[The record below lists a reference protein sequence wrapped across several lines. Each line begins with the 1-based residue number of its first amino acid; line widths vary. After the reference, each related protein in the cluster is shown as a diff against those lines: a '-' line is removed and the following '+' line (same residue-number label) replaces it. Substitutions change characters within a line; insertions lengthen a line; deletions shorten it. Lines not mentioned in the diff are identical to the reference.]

1 MSLAQ
6 TKIEKYTEKLTEQE
20 MRILQYGENPFGY
33 VYVQGELTPNSDI
46 NSALKTAG
54 GKPKECNLFDYTR
67 RGSGRAKPEYVITLK
82 HDLQTIIVCL
92 LYTSPS
98 PRD

>member
-46 NSALKTAG
+46 NS
-54 GKPKECNLFDYTR
+54 
-67 RGSGRAKPEYVITLK
+67 
-82 HDLQTIIVCL
+82 CL
-92 LYTSPS
+92 LYTSDPMLTATIGDYRS
-98 PRD
+98 KTNFCDADYAD